1 MARAVLAAVLL
12 AAVLLAALPR
22 VIAAENPLQ
31 PPDLSSPRA
40 TLRTLLTQSD
50 GFFILI
56 ADVLGRYARSHE
68 LYDGAGMRRI
78 LAASAAAE
86 ARFRPAMDL
95 SGIPPVLR
103 QTFGIERAVQL
114 MEVLNRIDLPPIDT
128 VPDAA
133 AVAAS
138 GIKHWRLPG
147 TEIEFVAQGDIADA
161 RRWVVSAETVEQL
174 PRFYGLVR
182 TLPYRPG
189 PMADLARVLSELNGG
204 RRVTVYETFLQSP
217 VGLGLVIPP
226 RWLFELPDWARA
238 RLLRVTVWQWS
249 GLLLGAGVGAL
260 TILGA
265 QRMARASR
273 AAGALWGGLPVPLA
287 VIFTAAV
294 IMPTAA
300 SVFHVGGEV
309 REVLAFAET
318 GGLFGGGAW
327 LCVALAGL
335 IASAIVRAEHLRLG
349 RLDAQLIRLGAR
361 LVGLTAAL
369 ALIIRGADE
378 LGFPAYSVLAGVG
391 VGGLAVALAA
401 RDSLANL
408 LGSLLILIE
417 QPFRIGHY
425 VRVGGVEGMVED
437 VGFRST
443 RIRTAD
449 HSLISLPNSTV
460 SNTTVENLTLR
471 PARRQRLTVQVPR
484 GTART
489 ALAALTRAIR
499 EALEDDPDCETAS
512 ARVHV
517 NGVSDSTW
525 DILAAFSLNVADD
538 ADEARARETV
548 LMRIEALAQS
558 CGIEGPLRIAAV

>member
-12 AAVLLAALPR
+12 AAVLLAGLPR
-22 VIAAENPLQ
+22 AIAAENPLQ

-40 TLRTLLTQSD
+40 TLQTLVTQSD

-56 ADVLGRYARSHE
+56 ADVLGRYARSNE

-86 ARFRPAMDL
+86 VRFRPAMDL

-114 MEVLNRIDLPPIDT
+114 MEVLNRIDLPPMDT

-138 GIKHWRLPG
+138 GIKRWRLPG
-147 TEIEFVAQGDIADA
+147 TEIEFAAQGDSADA

-174 PRFYGLVR
+174 PLYYGLVR

-189 PMADLARVLSELNGG
+189 PMADLARVLGELNGG

-217 VGLGLVIPP
+217 VGLGRVIPP

-238 RLLRVTVWQWS
+238 RFLRVTVWQWS
-249 GLLLGAGVGAL
+249 GLMLGAGVGAL
-260 TILGA
+260 TVWGA
-265 QRMARASR
+265 RRLARAGR
-273 AAGALWGGLPVPLA
+273 GAGSLWSGLPVPLA
-287 VIFTAAV
+287 LIFTAAV
-294 IMPTAA
+294 IVPTAA
-300 SVFHVGGEV
+300 NLFHIGGEV
-309 REVLAFAET
+309 REAIAFLLT
-318 GGLFGGGAW
+318 VGLFGGGAW
-327 LCVALAGL
+327 LGMALAGL
-335 IASAIVRAEHLRLG
+335 VANAIVASEHLRLG

-361 LVGLTAAL
+361 LLGMIAAL
-369 ALIIRGADE
+369 ALVIRGADE

-425 VRVGGVEGMVED
+425 VRVGGVEGAVED

-443 RIRTAD
+443 RIRTSE

-460 SNTTVENLTLR
+460 ANTTVENLTLR

-484 GTART
+484 DTPRDALT
-489 ALAALTRAIR
+489 ALIGRVRALLDA
-499 EALEDDPDCETAS
+499 DPVCESAS

-517 NGVSDSTW
+517 SALSDSLW
-525 DILAAFSLNVADD
+525 DIVATFSLMVEGD
-538 ADEARARETV
+538 AAEAEARETI
-548 LMRIEALAQS
+548 LLGIEALAPE
-558 CGIEGPLRIAAV
+558 CGVTGTLRISCA